1 MQDVNSDR
9 DRLVLEDITEMRNRT
24 EEREAKVSDIT
35 EKLDDQLVLLTEF
48 LENVGRRPHGKRA
61 MSLGWLLFSFVWLNF
76 SSVKPH

>member
-48 LENVGRRPHGKRA
+48 LENVGRRPHGK
-61 MSLGWLLFSFVWLNF
+61 MQ
-76 SSVKPH
+76 